1 MECKVI
7 SNDREALFLSTQF
20 EFFRDSSHASRG
32 KRNSI
37 VPSITE
43 IEIQKSGMKTKIEHT
58 HLSPLFLFLYNS
70 FSIPLSLFLSFSL
83 SLFLYIS
90 ISLSLFGVA
99 RGKRII
105 QLVPSI
111 EIGLSSIP
119 LHPNPTRYTLPSLCV
134 SIFHA
139 LYTSNLFPL
148 SRKHSALSIRRA
160 D

>member
-7 SNDREALFLSTQF
+7 SNDLYAVRIFSRFESRESRKTEFNSSIDNRDRNTEKQDGDEDRTHSFFSSLSI
-20 EFFRDSSHASRG
+20 S
-32 KRNSI
+32 
-37 VPSITE
+37 
-43 IEIQKSGMKTKIEHT
+43 
-58 HLSPLFLFLYNS
+58 LPLFLYP
-70 FSIPLSLFLSFSL
+70 SISL
-83 SLFLYIS
+83 SLFHYLP

>member
-58 HLSPLFLFLYNS
+58 HLSPLFLFLYIS

-83 SLFLYIS
+83 SLHLYFSFS
-90 ISLSLFGVA
+90 IWSGTRQTNYPTRAVH
-99 RGKRII
+99 RNRII
-105 QLVPSI
+105 VD
-111 EIGLSSIP
+111 SSAPKPYP
-119 LHPNPTRYTLPSLCV
+119 LHP
-134 SIFHA
+134 A
-139 LYTSNLFPL
+139 LTVCIDFPRSVYQQL
-148 SRKHSALSIRRA
+148 ISPEP
-160 D
+160 

>member
-1 MECKVI
+1 MIAKRF
-7 SNDREALFLSTQF
+7 SSTQF

-37 VPSITE
+37 VPSITK

-58 HLSPLFLFLYNS
+58 HLSPLFLFLYLS
-70 FSIPLSLFLSFSL
+70 FSIPLSLFLYL
-83 SLFLYIS
+83 S